1 MFLSCFVNIQFG
13 VNKPPKVPGQSL
25 DLNYQ
30 HAQFSI
36 VTEGKRPGLIL
47 NVTIRVF
54 SRVTALHTG
63 TVVWWL

>member
-1 MFLSCFVNIQFG
+1 MFLSSFMNIQFG
-13 VNKPPKVPGQSL
+13 VNKQPEVQGQSL

-47 NVTIRVF
+47 NVAIRVF
-54 SRVTALHTG
+54 SRVTPLYTGAAL
-63 TVVWWL
+63 WP